1 MRKQVILLFLSMI
14 LLGALFGLV
23 LYWVFVSINQNL
35 LAHCV
40 LMGCLFGLANAFVA
54 LLFINRYSE
63 AKINNQ
69 KLNMALRNDKL
80 TGLYNRHAFDIDT
93 KMKPKAKCSMIFLDM
108 DDFSDFN
115 NNYGHQVGDR
125 MLITFADITKSKIRQ
140 SDSAYRYGGEEIV
153 VVLHGCDK
161 IEATRIAQS
170 ILNGLRNHN
179 NSPYQPLTVSAGVAS
194 MPEDAQSFDL
204 LIKASD
210 SAMLTAKKKGKNQVV
225 AFDIRNT
232 IIDISRSHP

>member
-1 MRKQVILLFLSMI
+1 MRKWVILLFLSMI
-14 LLGALFGLV
+14 LLGALYGLI
-23 LYWVFVSINQNL
+23 LYWVFIFISQNL

-40 LMGCLFGLANAFVA
+40 LMGCLFGLVNAFVA
-54 LLFINRYSE
+54 LLFIKSYSE
-63 AKINNQ
+63 ARINNV
-69 KLNMALRNDKL
+69 KLNLALRKDKL
-80 TGLYNRHAFDIDT
+80 TGLYNRHAFDSDIR
-93 KMKPKAKCSMIFLDM
+93 MEPRSNCSMIFLDM

-125 MLITFADITKSKIRQ
+125 MLIIFADITKSRIRL

-153 VVLHGCDK
+153 VILHGCDK
-161 IEATRIAQS
+161 LEATKIAQN
-170 ILNGLRNHN
+170 IVDGLQNHN

-210 SAMLTAKKKGKNQVV
+210 SAMLTAKKIGKNQVV
-225 AFDIRNT
+225 VFDNGK
-232 IIDISRSHP
+232 